1 MNPMKIMIVTD
12 CFFPSFGGIESHIH
26 YLSSQLAKMGN
37 KVYVVTHL
45 AKNDVSNKI
54 IKDRYD
60 NYSLIKIPGNVIYRF
75 GADISLSYRS
85 FKCLSQL
92 INEIK
97 PDIIHGQSV
106 LSFLV
111 FQAMIL
117 AKRNNIPFVITKHS
131 LIFRNHSL
139 INSFLNNQFNPLSL
153 LKRYVAGTF
162 SVSKSARNEIPF
174 KTGKDIIIYNG
185 IDKNEIDP
193 KVDPEMIRGELGINA
208 ENKIIGFVSRL
219 IEKKG
224 VYDFIELFSM
234 LEKYKNIKGVIV
246 GDGPERENMIKV
258 IEKKGLTNQIILVG
272 NKPHKNIGNY
282 YQIFDLFFLPSKTEG
297 LGIVLLEAMMF
308 NVIPIAYNT
317 GGIAEIVKNAETGF
331 ITSNIEDTYML
342 VMDIL
347 LKGKDINEMREFIG
361 NYAMGFTWEKIAAKT
376 EMVYR
381 KIIN

>member
-1 MNPMKIMIVTD
+1 MKIMIITD

-37 KVYVVTHL
+37 KVYVITHL
-45 AKNDVSNKI
+45 AKNDVSNEI

-60 NYSLIKIPGNVIYRF
+60 NYSLIKIPGNVVYKF

-85 FKCLSQL
+85 FKYLSQL
-92 INEIK
+92 IDEIK

-117 AKRNNIPFVITKHS
+117 AKRNDIPFVITKHS

-139 INSFLNNQFNPLSL
+139 INSFLNNQFNPLSS
-153 LKRYVAGTF
+153 LKRYVSGTF
-162 SVSKSARNEIPF
+162 SVSGSVRNEIPF

-185 IDKNEIDP
+185 IDKNEINP
-193 KVDPEMIRGELGINA
+193 EVDPEMIRGELGINA

-234 LEKYKNIKGVIV
+234 LKKYKNIKGVIV

-258 IEKKGLTNQIILVG
+258 IKKKGLTDQIILVG

-317 GGIAEIVKNAETGF
+317 GGIAEIVKNGETGF
-331 ITSNIEDTYML
+331 ITSNVEDTCML

-347 LKGKDINEMREFIG
+347 LKGKDVNEMREFIG
-361 NYAMGFTWEKIAAKT
+361 NYAMGFTWEKIAANT

-381 KIIN
+381 KILN